1 MQWGTMYGDLIFELI
16 ALLIITVAYQADWQ
30 HHVWNTLMVY
40 IMGIL
45 CDGIPIVFF
54 QRYAVARN
62 PVHHHMGPGTI
73 VMGNFIFFLL
83 EVIIERKVGVKRS
96 YYIKNRHWLAM
107 LSVPVIS
114 IIVCIRILLPDRRG
128 VRSTIV
134 LFLLFINVFIFYLH
148 DEVQKSYIETA
159 KQEEMKIQMSQYAK
173 ELEMMMKSQDRLNKI
188 HHDYKHHLT
197 TIGAMAKTGGNEE
210 ILSYLKQMENIA
222 GTALC
227 HHLYTENRNMNNLLN
242 YILEDSKSVIENPE
256 ISVEIPNHIGEE
268 LFDISIIVG
277 NLMDNAIRGTAAS
290 DERRLSFQMYY
301 GKGIMNI
308 QIENSIK
315 DTLKVRNG
323 IYLTT
328 KSRKEGHG
336 IGLQNVKLVVEKY
349 HGQMEIC
356 HTEKSFQVKILLYMK
371 LDEK

>member
-1 MQWGTMYGDLIFELI
+1 MLGKHAVGNDVRRSELI

-159 KQEEMKIQMSQYAK
+159 K
-173 ELEMMMKSQDRLNKI
+173 
-188 HHDYKHHLT
+188 
-197 TIGAMAKTGGNEE
+197 TGRD
-210 ILSYLKQMENIA
+210 EN
-222 GTALC
+222 
-227 HHLYTENRNMNNLLN
+227 
-242 YILEDSKSVIENPE
+242 
-256 ISVEIPNHIGEE
+256 
-268 LFDISIIVG
+268 
-277 NLMDNAIRGTAAS
+277 S
-290 DERRLSFQMYY
+290 DEPVCKRT
-301 GKGIMNI
+301 GDDDEI
-308 QIENSIK
+308 
-315 DTLKVRNG
+315 T
-323 IYLTT
+323 
-328 KSRKEGHG
+328 
-336 IGLQNVKLVVEKY
+336 
-349 HGQMEIC
+349 GQAE
-356 HTEKSFQVKILLYMK
+356 
-371 LDEK
+371 

>member
-1 MQWGTMYGDLIFELI
+1 MNIHLITYLTSKLFWIYTVFRYNTILYPKDEDTQKLFAYFCAYLLSCWGSMQWGTMYGDLIFELI

-83 EVIIERKVGVKRS
+83 EVIIERKVDVKRS
-96 YYIKNRHWLAM
+96 YYIKNSHWLAM

-148 DEVQKSYIETA
+148 DEVQKSYVE
-159 KQEEMKIQMSQYAK
+159 
-173 ELEMMMKSQDRLNKI
+173 
-188 HHDYKHHLT
+188 

-290 DERRLSFQMYY
+290 DERRLSFQMY
-301 GKGIMNI
+301 
-308 QIENSIK
+308 
-315 DTLKVRNG
+315 
-323 IYLTT
+323 
-328 KSRKEGHG
+328 
-336 IGLQNVKLVVEKY
+336 
-349 HGQMEIC
+349 
-356 HTEKSFQVKILLYMK
+356 
-371 LDEK
+371 

>member
-1 MQWGTMYGDLIFELI
+1 MNIHLITYLTSKLFWIYTVFRYNTILYPKNEDTQKLFAYFCAYLLSCWGSMQWGTMYGDLIFELI

-30 HHVWNTLMVY
+30 HHVWNILMVY

-83 EVIIERKVGVKRS
+83 EVI
-96 YYIKNRHWLAM
+96 
-107 LSVPVIS
+107 
-114 IIVCIRILLPDRRG
+114 
-128 VRSTIV
+128 
-134 LFLLFINVFIFYLH
+134 
-148 DEVQKSYIETA
+148 IETA

-315 DTLKVRNG
+315 DTPKVRNG

>member
-1 MQWGTMYGDLIFELI
+1 
-16 ALLIITVAYQADWQ
+16 
-30 HHVWNTLMVY
+30 
-40 IMGIL
+40 
-45 CDGIPIVFF
+45 
-54 QRYAVARN
+54 
-62 PVHHHMGPGTI
+62 
-73 VMGNFIFFLL
+73 
-83 EVIIERKVGVKRS
+83 
-96 YYIKNRHWLAM
+96 
-107 LSVPVIS
+107 
-114 IIVCIRILLPDRRG
+114 
-128 VRSTIV
+128 
-134 LFLLFINVFIFYLH
+134 
-148 DEVQKSYIETA
+148 
-159 KQEEMKIQMSQYAK
+159 MSQYAK

-222 GTALC
+222 RTALC

-242 YILEDSKSVIENPE
+242 YILEDVKSVIEKPE
-256 ISVEIPNHIGEE
+256 ISVEIPNHIGKE
-268 LFDISIIVG
+268 LFDLSIVVG
-277 NLMDNAIRGTAAS
+277 NLMDNAIRGAAAS

-315 DTLKVRNG
+315 DTPKVQNG

>member
-1 MQWGTMYGDLIFELI
+1 MNIHLITYLTSKLFWIYIVFRYNTILYPQNEDTQKLFAYFCAYLLSCWGSMQWGTMYGDLIFELI

-83 EVIIERKVGVKRS
+83 EVIIERKVDIKRS
-96 YYIKNRHWLAM
+96 YYIKNSHWLAM

-242 YILEDSKSVIENPE
+242 YILEDVKSVIEKP
-256 ISVEIPNHIGEE
+256 
-268 LFDISIIVG
+268 
-277 NLMDNAIRGTAAS
+277 
-290 DERRLSFQMYY
+290 
-301 GKGIMNI
+301 
-308 QIENSIK
+308 
-315 DTLKVRNG
+315 
-323 IYLTT
+323 
-328 KSRKEGHG
+328 
-336 IGLQNVKLVVEKY
+336 
-349 HGQMEIC
+349 
-356 HTEKSFQVKILLYMK
+356 
-371 LDEK
+371 

>member
-1 MQWGTMYGDLIFELI
+1 MNIHLITYLTSKLFWIYTVFRYNTILYPQNEDTQKLFAYFCAYLLSCWGSMQWGTMYGDLIFELI

-45 CDGIPIVFF
+45 CNGIPIVFF

-83 EVIIERKVGVKRS
+83 EVIIERKVDVKRS
-96 YYIKNRHWLAM
+96 YYIKNSHWLAM

-188 HHDYKHHLT
+188 HQPVL
-197 TIGAMAKTGGNEE
+197 
-210 ILSYLKQMENIA
+210 
-222 GTALC
+222 
-227 HHLYTENRNMNNLLN
+227 
-242 YILEDSKSVIENPE
+242 
-256 ISVEIPNHIGEE
+256 
-268 LFDISIIVG
+268 
-277 NLMDNAIRGTAAS
+277 
-290 DERRLSFQMYY
+290 
-301 GKGIMNI
+301 
-308 QIENSIK
+308 
-315 DTLKVRNG
+315 
-323 IYLTT
+323 
-328 KSRKEGHG
+328 
-336 IGLQNVKLVVEKY
+336 
-349 HGQMEIC
+349 
-356 HTEKSFQVKILLYMK
+356 
-371 LDEK
+371 